1 MQRSELSH
9 QEAKSY
15 PQAGILGR
23 DKEAGMQPAR
33 KPSSHEEGEDR
44 KEEEEGGQGNPEF
57 WFQVYWALLEM

>member
-1 MQRSELSH
+1 
-9 QEAKSY
+9 
-15 PQAGILGR
+15 
-23 DKEAGMQPAR
+23 MQPAR